1 LRIRVV
7 EQHPAFEQQQRL
19 AARALSDGLGPRQ
32 RVDQPSAL
40 LSVLRGESVT
50 GGPGQP
56 VALVT
61 GAGRGI
67 GREIAL
73 TLAREGCAVAVAAR
87 SSDQVE
93 ATTAAVSGIG
103 APSIALVLDVT
114 DEHAVTHAVASV
126 IARLGPVD
134 VLVNNAGIAES
145 APFARTD
152 TALWERHLRVNATGP
167 YLLAR
172 AVLPA
177 MLERR
182 WGRVINI
189 ASMAGLVGAPYVAAY
204 TASKHALV
212 GLTRALAAEVAGKG
226 VTVNAICPGF
236 AATEIVWNGARN
248 IAARTGKSFEEA
260 VEAMARLNPSGRLI
274 EPTEVAAVAAKLIR
288 DDTTNGEAIV
298 LDGSADSRA
307 AGRRGAG
314 ASPSEAS
321 P

>member
-1 LRIRVV
+1 VT
-7 EQHPAFEQQQRL
+7 
-19 AARALSDGLGPRQ
+19 
-32 RVDQPSAL
+32 SA
-40 LSVLRGESVT
+40 
-50 GGPGQP
+50 PGQP

-73 TLAREGCAVAVAAR
+73 ALAREGCHVVLAAR

-93 ATTAAVSGIG
+93 AVAEAVGRFG
-103 APSIALVLDVT
+103 AQSMALVLDVT
-114 DEHAVTHAVASV
+114 DERAVTRV
-126 IARLGPVD
+126 ISSIVARLGRVD

-152 TALWERHLRVNATGP
+152 MALWERHLRVNATAP

-189 ASMAGLVGAPYVAAY
+189 ASLAGLVGAPYVTAY

-236 AATEIVWNGARN
+236 AATDIVWNGARN

-260 VEAMARLNPSGRLI
+260 VEAMARLNPGGRLV
-274 EPTEVAAVAAKLIR
+274 EPAEVAAVAAKLIR
-288 DDTTNGEAIV
+288 DEATNGEAIV
-298 LDGSADSRA
+298 LDGTR
-307 AGRRGAG
+307 
-314 ASPSEAS
+314 
-321 P
+321 